1 MTFSIRTTIRAFVE
15 PEHRL
20 SCSAKLWREGLEE
33 LRRRGHGRHESGA
46 FLLGHRNNGKRSVQR
61 FVYYDDLDPHCL
73 DTGIVV
79 FDGAGY
85 GPLWQLC
92 RETGLEVVADVHTH
106 GGLPRQSDLDRDN
119 PMIAARGHVALLV
132 PRFAE
137 RVFVP
142 HELGVYEYE
151 GEHRWKDL
159 SGQRAGRYFY
169 VGFWG

>member
-1 MTFSIRTTIRAFVE
+1 MTFSLQTTIRGFVA

-20 SCSAKLWREGLEE
+20 SCPAKLWREGLEE

-46 FLLGHRNNGKRSVQR
+46 FLLGCKNNGKRCVRR

-106 GGLPRQSDLDRDN
+106 EHRARQSNLDRTN
-119 PMIAARGHVALLV
+119 PMIATRGHIALLV

-137 RVFVP
+137 HVFMP
-142 HELGVYEYE
+142 HELGIYEYE
-151 GEHRWKDL
+151 GEHRWKDM
-159 SGQRAGRYFY
+159 SGPRAGHYFY
-169 VGFWG
+169 IGFWG